1 MLKMDDSNDYMPQ
14 ERQGSRK
21 GLQNERRN
29 VMPNLIHQIL
39 NFLNTESKS
48 GVLVRKLLKTLGKPK
63 FTYKK
68 FYSFQK
74 IIRRQI
80 SRYINL
86 KTFLQTLNPAKFISE
101 QIASKQEHLF
111 YFSIMR
117 RLILYFLES
126 EAVCVTVFSSKIKT

>member
-1 MLKMDDSNDYMPQ
+1 MDDSHDYTPQ
-14 ERQGSRK
+14 ERHISTK

-48 GVLVRKLLKTLGKPK
+48 GVLVKKLLKTLGKPK
-63 FTYKK
+63 FSYKK

-74 IIRRQI
+74 IIRRKI

-86 KTFLQTLNPAKFISE
+86 KQFLEMVNPQKLTSE
-101 QIASKQEHLF
+101 QIASK
-111 YFSIMR
+111 
-117 RLILYFLES
+117 
-126 EAVCVTVFSSKIKT
+126 